1 MAKVNIMAELISGH
15 SDEELIEYLSG
26 VMTGVLK
33 NYKIAVEKSDPVL
46 LYANLGDISQVASI
60 LRGLYKRDQ
69 ERLANRP
76 E

>member
-1 MAKVNIMAELISGH
+1 MKVNVTTELINNH
-15 SDEELIEYLSG
+15 SDEEIIEHLSG

-60 LRGLYKRDQ
+60 LRGLHKRNQ
-69 ERLANRP
+69 EQLANRG

>member
-1 MAKVNIMAELISGH
+1 MAKVNLVGEALTNH
-15 SDEELIEYLSG
+15 SDEEIIEHLSN
-26 VMTGVLK
+26 VMAGVLK

-60 LRGLYKRDQ
+60 LKGLHKRNQ
-69 ERLANRP
+69 ERLANKP

>member
-1 MAKVNIMAELISGH
+1 MAKVNTTAELISSH
-15 SDEELIEYLSG
+15 SDEELIEHLSG

-33 NYKIAVEKSDPVL
+33 NYKVSLEKGDSNIL
-46 LYANLGDISQVASI
+46 WANLGDLSLVSGV
-60 LRGLYKRDQ
+60 LRGLHKRNQ